1 MPNTKGGKKHIRNK
15 NQQKESKNLRL
26 KEPGQEYAQII
37 KCKVNCRFD
46 VLCFDGKERMAIMC
60 GAMRNR
66 RFVNQNDIVL
76 VSLRDWQDNVC
87 DIIDNYDENLTRKL
101 KDKGLVPKSIKLDV
115 DNQYSDDDDDN
126 MGFVWSTDIA
136 DSEDEL
142 DRELDKEPKSS
153 SSESEDELEEDGKI
167 DLDDI

>member
-1 MPNTKGGKKHIRNK
+1 MPNTKGGKKHKRNK

-37 KCKVNCRFD
+37 KCKGNCRFD

-60 GAMRNR
+60 GSMRNR

-115 DNQYSDDDDDN
+115 DNNYSDDDEDN
-126 MGFVWSTDIA
+126 MGFIWSTDIP
-136 DSEDEL
+136 DSESDEEEENL
-142 DRELDKEPKSS
+142 KNKYSS
-153 SSESEDELEEDGKI
+153 SDSSNSESEDDGKI